1 MSTIYHGVTDAL
13 IIAPGEQITTAN
25 SGLTTLTRTYQC
37 AATYEATAESI
48 LVPGYAPADY
58 PLLALQTA
66 PVAQRTGSV
75 TTFACTFYGVLSTAD
90 YEKPYDITGSIAT
103 QASFEWFDYYAA
115 YAQNNPY
122 LSYFN
127 NKATGSFVYAAP
139 MVTRSWVIPIG
150 DKVRPLAP
158 SSDIWSRIPVTV
170 LSETPPS
177 STVPVG
183 ITVKS
188 GQTQPRAADILAVY
202 GYEVKPIS
210 ISDQPFGTVKLVT
223 MVFQRL
229 WKGNGL
235 RICPVYHDPAVL
247 TDGMLGFTNVPETTD
262 SLLSGLSITAST
274 AAWDAGDSLSVL
286 HGSAPVT
293 ITVTPLDALPD
304 YWVQYKATWTTLT
317 GNSTL
322 LSADSTIQ
330 GSGNFGFISDFP
342 PGYQFSNLS
351 PYHMPVTSPVTYT
364 VYPPPFSGDILAAAV
379 TEFGHTVAS
388 ASQSL
393 TTDGLPT
400 SPRNLDARQS
410 FGGGMWEDLQGTTHG
425 GGSQRRNC
433 LVFSVPSSNC
443 GADILSYSIHKGTL
457 GSSSVFS
464 PYTGTLGAAL
474 ATLPGSPTYPYDTLG
489 VTFISG
495 TGATEGTVPDPSV
508 YLAVNTDR
516 GTLLGNIQPVMNS
529 VWPSL

>member
-37 AATYEATAESI
+37 ASTYEATAESI

-90 YEKPYDITGSIAT
+90 YEKPYDITGSVAT
-103 QASFEWFDYYAA
+103 QASYEWFDYYAG
-115 YAQNNPY
+115 YPY
-122 LSYFN
+122 IGGSISSQIDYLPS
-127 NKATGSFVYAAP
+127 KATGFFVYASP
-139 MVTRSWVIPIG
+139 TVTRSWVIPIG

-158 SSDIWSRIPVTV
+158 SADIWARIPVTV

-188 GQTQPRAADILAVY
+188 GQTQPRAADVLAVY

-235 RICPVYHDPAVL
+235 RVCPVYHDPAVL
-247 TDGMLGFTNVPETTD
+247 TDGMLGFTNVPVTTD

-274 AAWDAGDSLSVL
+274 AAWDAEDSLSVL

-293 ITVTPLDALPD
+293 ITVTPLDTLPD
-304 YWVQYKATWTTLT
+304 YWVQYKATWSTLT

-322 LSADSTIQ
+322 LCASDTIQ
-330 GSGNFGFISDFP
+330 GSGNFGFPPDYP
-342 PGYQFSNLS
+342 PGFQLSNIS

-379 TEFGHTVAS
+379 TEFGATVAS
-388 ASQSL
+388 ASYSI

-400 SPRNLDARQS
+400 PPRNLSLTGTGVGWNTLYGDYS
-410 FGGGMWEDLQGTTHG
+410 NYHYNLQFDTPL
-425 GGSQRRNC
+425 SA
-433 LVFSVPSSNC
+433 C
-443 GADILSYSIHKGTL
+443 GADILYYSANPSGETI
-457 GSSSVFS
+457 S
-464 PYTGTLGAAL
+464 
-474 ATLPGSPTYPYDTLG
+474 PGSGPLTIPFT
-489 VTFISG
+489 ISG
-495 TGATEGTVPDPSV
+495 GGPSLSSASV
-508 YLAVNTDR
+508 VIHTDR
-516 GTLLGNIQPVMNS
+516 GNV
-529 VWPSL
+529 SLSS